1 MLYTVVMFE
10 DEVRRFARLL
20 EATVRVSRVP
30 VREVERR
37 LGMGAGTLPR
47 IFSGKIDLK
56 MRHILGV
63 LAALDVPADRFF
75 ETAYKKQMRAP
86 GGALAG
92 EVLELVDTRGPAT
105 APLET
110 SAPKLPPEDAISD
123 DELQRR
129 ILEALRTFGIE
140 PRKTKS

>member
-1 MLYTVVMFE
+1 MLDE
-10 DEVRRFARLL
+10 EVRRFARLL

-56 MRHILGV
+56 IRHVLGV

-75 ETAYKKQMRAP
+75 ETAYKDQARVR

-92 EVLELVDTRGPAT
+92 EVLELLETRGMVA
-105 APLET
+105 APPET
-110 SAPKLPPEDAISD
+110 LAPKLPPEEAISD

-129 ILEALRTFGIE
+129 ILHALRTFGIE